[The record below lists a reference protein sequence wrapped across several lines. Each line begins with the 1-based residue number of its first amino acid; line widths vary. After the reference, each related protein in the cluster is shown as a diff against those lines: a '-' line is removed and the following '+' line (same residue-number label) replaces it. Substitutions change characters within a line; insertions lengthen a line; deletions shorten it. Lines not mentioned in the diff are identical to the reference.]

1 MQLFQ
6 KNYQHPEAHAHTHA
20 DIRKIEHRKLHEQ
33 QIDVVHHL
41 AVEHTVDQVADA
53 AGKDQQ
59 QCGLLQVSAAAAEE
73 QPVGHKDQ
81 RYAGSDDE
89 EQLLAAEQ
97 AERHARVEHEPQLHH
112 MGDQRHCTNGLQ
124 HICGPQLDGLIDA
137 NECRSREQIKNS
149 KCHRILPKSFSIK
162 NGAPRYKGA
171 PPSKTIVF
179 LINFRLPQRWRSVRT
194 GWDVRHGCRWK
205 KNTSSSARTFRRWH
219 VQQQRPGLQQHL
231 QRRLRP

>member
-33 QIDVVHHL
+33 QIDVVHNL

-59 QCGLLQVSAAAAEE
+59 QCGLLQVSAAASEE

-97 AERHARVEHEPQLHH
+97 LNA
-112 MGDQRHCTNGLQ
+112 M
-124 HICGPQLDGLIDA
+124 
-137 NECRSREQIKNS
+137 
-149 KCHRILPKSFSIK
+149 
-162 NGAPRYKGA
+162 
-171 PPSKTIVF
+171 
-179 LINFRLPQRWRSVRT
+179 
-194 GWDVRHGCRWK
+194 
-205 KNTSSSARTFRRWH
+205 
-219 VQQQRPGLQQHL
+219 PGLSTNRSSTTWGISGIAPMGCSTLVAHSL
-231 QRRLRP
+231 MA